1 MFYQHGRKIE
11 HHVIEERLKKPGPK
25 PKAINSLR
33 PFNANTGSA
42 LQPGG
47 GHLPSGQSL
56 HDINQQ
62 HLQQQ
67 QMQQIQMMQQ
77 RLAYRQRMREQQIL
91 QQNMLLQQQ
100 IQQAQI
106 LHEGARQHM
115 QEEQMRQRMMRLQQF
130 TYDKAPVVTV
140 EEVEADIF

>member
-11 HHVIEERLKKPGPK
+11 YHVIEERLKKPGPK
-25 PKAINSLR
+25 PKAINSGR
-33 PFNANTGSA
+33 PFNANKGSA

-67 QMQQIQMMQQ
+67 QMQQQ
-77 RLAYRQRMREQQIL
+77 LAYRQRMQEQQIL

-106 LHEGARQHM
+106 LHEGARQNM
-115 QEEQMRQRMMRLQQF
+115 QEEQMRQRMMQLQQF